1 MSRIGQAGGKC
12 PKCKGPTTLVDF
24 NSVDIGVGTQE
35 FEHSYG
41 CSTCG
46 VFGYVD
52 ESDDG
57 FTSVSTVAV
66 FDDGSR
72 VAT

>member
-1 MSRIGQAGGKC
+1 MSRVGQPGDPC
-12 PKCKGPTTLVDF
+12 PKCKGPTTLHDF
-24 NSVDIGVGTQE
+24 NSVDIGVGEQE
-35 FEHSYG
+35 FEHSYA
-41 CSTCG
+41 CVTCG

-52 ESDDG
+52 DSDDG
-57 FTSVSTVAV
+57 FTSVSTVAI